1 MTVSSRTNRKMGFM
15 ALRAGGAVLGAA
27 ALVAA
32 GLATVQGPASAAAA
46 AAAAPQPKAAANSCL
61 RASAGSQWNT
71 CGYDPVYA
79 FRKVYL
85 DFCGR
90 SPTTAEAASFSRL
103 KGKSEEWK
111 TSLSGAL
118 DTCLKSPYWL
128 GTDGIVWRLAN
139 PKVAPATS
147 IKAGT
152 RPGSIPLAD
161 YDFDYNLYSYINSGD
176 RDVRELLTATY
187 YVKRTSDAP
196 PTLVKMT
203 EEELATKRGALG
215 QLVPVDKRAGMLTT
229 HWFGVVNTM
238 FTAIPRTT
246 AAAAYRSYLGHNI
259 AKMQGLHPVQ
269 GEPIDYDAKGVQA
282 PACAGC
288 HSTLD
293 PLSYPFSRYN
303 GISGGGTYAAN
314 RLNSFTKTDSSRVVQ
329 APASGILLGQPVKDL
344 VDWGRVASNSE
355 DFAQKVVFDYWKQLV
370 GREPTA
376 ADQPEYTSLWKSLMS
391 PTGSNYRVEKMLH
404 ELVLTNAY
412 AAP

>member
-1 MTVSSRTNRKMGFM
+1 M
-15 ALRAGGAVLGAA
+15 AATSPTGRNKIFLHLRASGAAVGAA
-27 ALVAA
+27 ALLA
-32 GLATVQGPASAAAA
+32 GALAGSQGPATAAAA
-46 AAAAPQPKAAANSCL
+46 AADPAQPKTAANCL
-61 RASAGSQWNT
+61 KASAGARWNT

-79 FRKVYL
+79 YRKVFL

-90 SPTTAEAASFSRL
+90 SPTVTESTAFDRL
-103 KGKSEEWK
+103 KGKADQWK
-111 TSLSGAL
+111 PAL
-118 DTCLKSPYWL
+118 NTALETCLKSPYWL
-128 GTDGIVWRLAN
+128 GTDGIVWQLAN
-139 PKVAPATS
+139 PKVAPTSS

-161 YDFDYNLYSYINSGD
+161 FEWDFNLYTYVNSGD
-176 RDVRELLTATY
+176 RDVRELLTAQY
-187 YVKRTSDAP
+187 YVKRTSDSP
-196 PTLVKMT
+196 VTLEKVT
-203 EEELATKRGALG
+203 EQELATKRGNLG
-215 QLVPVDKRAGMLTT
+215 QAVPVDKRAGMLTT
-229 HWFGVVNTM
+229 RWFGVLNTM

-246 AAAAYRSYLGHNI
+246 AAAAYRHYLGHNV

-269 GEPIDYDAKGVQA
+269 GEPVDYDAKGVQA

-293 PLSYPFSRYN
+293 PMSYPFSRYN
-303 GISGGGTYAAN
+303 GISGAGTYQAN
-314 RLNSFTKTDSSRVVQ
+314 RLVSYTKTDSERVVQ
-329 APASGILLGQPVKDL
+329 APASGMLLGQPVKDL

-370 GREPTA
+370 GREPNA
-376 ADQPEYTSLWKSLMS
+376 ADKAEYDGLWKSLMS